1 MKNKV
6 LKSRLIALAIVL
18 GVSFTLQSCK
28 KDNVSD
34 KEAQQVEKITDA
46 TLFDV
51 DKELSNI
58 DWKGYKIFKSEKTS
72 HFGTLKFSEGEIGV
86 KDNQIVS
93 GKFVADMHSLANT
106 DLADNKEAS
115 EKLDGHLKSVDFF
128 NVEKYPTAT
137 FEITKITPKTEGDY
151 NSTVEGNLTIKE
163 TTKSVSFNANLSIDG
178 EQISLSTEP
187 TDIDRTLFGV
197 EFQSPIENG
206 VIKNEMTLQINLK
219 AKLRK

>member
-1 MKNKV
+1 MKINI
-6 LKSRLIALAIVL
+6 LKSRFIALAVVL
-18 GVSFTLQSCK
+18 GVSFTLQSCN
-28 KDNVSD
+28 KDKVSD
-34 KEAQQVEKITDA
+34 KEPQQVEKITDA

-58 DWKGYKIFKSEKTS
+58 DWKGYKVFKSENTS

-93 GKFVADMHSLANT
+93 GKFVADMHSLANV
-106 DLADNKEAS
+106 DLADNKDAS
-115 EKLDGHLKSVDFF
+115 EKLDGHLKSADFF

-137 FEITKITPKTEGDY
+137 FEITKITPTAESDY
-151 NSTVEGNLTIKE
+151 NSIIEGNLTIKE
-163 TTKSVSFNANLSIDG
+163 TTKSVNFNANITIDNK
-178 EQISLSTEP
+178 QISLSTEP